1 MRHSEDCATFDFDPD
16 AQLGPDKPCACPNG
30 YEEPD
35 DATRSVRV
43 TPIKIDLPPDWNGHH
58 EPDDRGPED
67 LPPAGQCTNEA
78 SLPSVST
85 DRQRREDLDQAHRE
99 GWRHGLRDALSECEV
114 VLTQD
119 PKHLEQVG
127 YTRSRIQAV
136 YDGKRVGQG
145 DPDEQRTN
153 EAVPQLRGGVLLDS
167 GAFITTA
174 EIEEIRRKCP
184 EAFHD

>member
-1 MRHSEDCATFDFDPD
+1 
-16 AQLGPDKPCACPNG
+16 
-30 YEEPD
+30 
-35 DATRSVRV
+35 
-43 TPIKIDLPPDWNGHH
+43 
-58 EPDDRGPED
+58 
-67 LPPAGQCTNEA
+67 
-78 SLPSVST
+78 
-85 DRQRREDLDQAHRE
+85 
-99 GWRHGLRDALSECEV
+99 LSECEV

-184 EAFHD
+184 ETAKDPAYSLAGVTTGATWHAPPPLACVVCKRHPSEHTDAELDACLCTIQEPTRTGSTER